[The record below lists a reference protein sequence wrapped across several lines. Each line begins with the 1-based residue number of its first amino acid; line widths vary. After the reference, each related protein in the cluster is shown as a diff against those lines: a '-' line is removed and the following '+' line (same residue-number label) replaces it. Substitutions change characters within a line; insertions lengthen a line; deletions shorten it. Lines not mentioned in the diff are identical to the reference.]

1 MTSPAGT
8 SPADGDGTRAGSGLA
23 LTAAGQQAAAR
34 LDAARETGIDR
45 LATEWEPDQVP
56 ELRELL
62 GRITRTLVATDVA
75 PEHDGAAAPAAA
87 PR

>member
-1 MTSPAGT
+1 MPPPAPALPTGT
-8 SPADGDGTRAGSGLA
+8 APGRDPASRLPRPAE
-23 LTAAGQQAAAR
+23 QVAAR
-34 LDAARETGIDR
+34 LDVAREAGIDR
-45 LATEWEPDQVP
+45 LATDWEPDRVP

-75 PEHDGAAAPAAA
+75 PEHDGPTAQAAA